1 MLPFL
6 GDELIA
12 QTETMKKSVLIVLAV
27 ALFSSGCSTISLI
40 YRNADWYLQH
50 KIDGYVSFNAG
61 QEATIRSEISVYLNW
76 HRKYALP
83 DYINF
88 LQNLNGAAQYE
99 GRLKSDRIAQL
110 RGQLHDLYHK
120 TLQPAVRPA
129 AEILSSLDSRQIR
142 ELSDNLAKE
151 NSKQM
156 QELRGIG
163 HDGYLDKRAD
173 DTLDFLEGLVGDLS
187 REQRNQ
193 IRDMSRRLPAVREI
207 YLEQRYANQRRLI
220 GMLNQH
226 AGADRVAA
234 FISLW
239 LLDPDAT
246 RTSRQQIAIH
256 AFEIASDEMIAH
268 IQWMLTARQKA
279 HLNKQLSRYIDELRK
294 LSAGIK
300 AAGSESGINP
310 AAQSQTGANR

>member
-1 MLPFL
+1 
-6 GDELIA
+6 
-12 QTETMKKSVLIVLAV
+12 MKKSVLIVLAV
-27 ALFSSGCSTISLI
+27 ALFGSGCSTVSLL

-61 QEATIRSEISVYLNW
+61 QEATIHREISVYLNW

-83 DYINF
+83 EYINF

-99 GRLKSDRIAQL
+99 GQLKTGRIAQL
-110 RGQLHDLYHK
+110 RAQLMDLYHL
-120 TLQPAVRPA
+120 TLQPAIRPA
-129 AEILSSLDSRQIR
+129 AELLSNLDSRQIR

-151 NSKQM
+151 NNKQM
-156 QELRGIG
+156 QELRDMGR
-163 HDGYLDKRAD
+163 DAYLDKRAN

-187 REQRNQ
+187 REQRKQ

-220 GMLNQH
+220 GMLNEH

-239 LLDPDAT
+239 LLSPDAT

-256 AFEIASDEMIAH
+256 AFETASDEMLAH
-268 IQWMLTARQKA
+268 IQWMLTDRQKA

-300 AAGSESGINP
+300 AAGGESGDNRS
-310 AAQSQTGANR
+310 AQSRSGGNR

>member
-1 MLPFL
+1 
-6 GDELIA
+6 
-12 QTETMKKSVLIVLAV
+12 MKKTAVIVLAV
-27 ALFSSGCSTISLI
+27 ALFSSGCSTVSLL

-50 KIDGYVSFNAG
+50 RIDGYVSFNAG
-61 QEATIRSEISVYLNW
+61 QEATIHREISAYLNW
-76 HRKYALP
+76 HRKHALP
-83 DYINF
+83 EYINF

-99 GRLKSDRIAQL
+99 GQLKTGRIAQL
-110 RGQLHDLYHK
+110 RAQLMDLYHL
-120 TLQPAVRPA
+120 TLQPAIRPA
-129 AEILSSLDSRQIR
+129 AELLSSLDSRQIR

-156 QELRGIG
+156 QELRDMG
-163 HDGYLDKRAD
+163 HDAYLDKRAN

-187 REQRNQ
+187 REQRKQ

-220 GMLNQH
+220 GMLNEH

-234 FISLW
+234 FLSLW
-239 LLDPDAT
+239 LLSPDAT

-256 AFEIASDEMIAH
+256 AFETASDEMLAH

-294 LSAGIK
+294 LGAGIK
-300 AAGSESGINP
+300 AAGGGPGDKRI
-310 AAQSQTGANR
+310 AQSQPGGNR

>member
-1 MLPFL
+1 
-6 GDELIA
+6 
-12 QTETMKKSVLIVLAV
+12 MKKPVLIVLAV
-27 ALFSSGCSTISLI
+27 ALFGSGCSTVSLL

-61 QEATIRSEISVYLNW
+61 QEATVRREISVYLDW
-76 HRKYALP
+76 HRKHALP
-83 DYINF
+83 EYIIF
-88 LQNLNGAAQYE
+88 LQNLNGAAQYQ
-99 GRLKSDRIAQL
+99 GQLKTGRIAQL
-110 RGQLHDLYHK
+110 RAQLLDMYHK

-156 QELRGIG
+156 RELRDMGR
-163 HDGYLDKRAD
+163 DAYLDKRAD

-187 REQRNQ
+187 RQQRRQ

-207 YLEQRYANQRRLI
+207 YLEEREANQRRLI
-220 GMLNQH
+220 RMLNEH
-226 AGADRVAA
+226 AGADRIAA

-256 AFEIASDEMIAH
+256 AFETASDEMIAH

-279 HLNKQLSRYIDELRK
+279 YLNKQLSRYIDELRK

-300 AAGSESGINP
+300 AAGGESGIDP
-310 AAQSQTGANR
+310 AAQSRPGANR